1 MSLTDHMHPD
11 ELVSSAGALWRD
23 GHVLMR
29 GVLDGDS
36 VSSLRPEFV
45 QTVEQHRAEWP
56 TKVLRAKKETVGGTQ
71 AQFDRIFGVRRKT
84 GAGEQLAS
92 STRLAS
98 IAAALLGVPCVRFY
112 QDQLFFKGPGMQP
125 SIYHQDSLAAPL
137 DTNRLITLWLPLHN
151 MTRAHGP
158 LRFAT
163 GSHTDLNLLFWNE
176 GVRKSEHPFF
186 AYSMIEERFPIAQLG
201 AVGPGDVSAHLG
213 WSVDLRLELDQFSAA
228 ERHLACCSRV
238 QALPAFA
245 QDGARRAAK
254 PRGDDAECASWGS
267 NRPDNHQI
275 RTALLLT
282 RLGSASVQ
290 WRTRFPTFRTA
301 RAACLIRS

>member
-1 MSLTDHMHPD
+1 MWPD
-11 ELVSSAGALWRD
+11 QLAASAGTLWRD
-23 GHVLMR
+23 GHVLLR
-29 GVLDGDS
+29 GLLDAAE
-36 VSSLRPEFV
+36 VSALRPSLDDAM
-45 QTVEQHRAEWP
+45 QRHAAEWP
-56 TKVLRAKKETVGGTQ
+56 SQVLKKAAAGSK
-71 AQFDRIFGVRRKT
+71 AQFDRVYGVRSKSE
-84 GAGEQLAS
+84 AGESLAGS
-92 STRLAS
+92 ARLAS
-98 IAAALLGVPCVRFY
+98 AAAQLLGVRCVRFY

-213 WSVDLRLELDQFSAA
+213 WSVDLRLELDQRSA
-228 ERHLACCSRV
+228 
-238 QALPAFA
+238 
-245 QDGARRAAK
+245 
-254 PRGDDAECASWGS
+254 
-267 NRPDNHQI
+267 I
-275 RTALLLT
+275 
-282 RLGSASVQ
+282 
-290 WRTRFPTFRTA
+290 
-301 RAACLIRS
+301 

>member
-98 IAAALLGVPCVRFY
+98 IAAALLGVPCVA
-112 QDQLFFKGPGMQP
+112 PP
-125 SIYHQDSLAAPL
+125 SAHAPL
-137 DTNRLITLWLPLHN
+137 PDPPPPQSTSCS
-151 MTRAHGP
+151 RAP
-158 LRFAT
+158 Q
-163 GSHTDLNLLFWNE
+163 NLKM
-176 GVRKSEHPFF
+176 G
-186 AYSMIEERFPIAQLG
+186 
-201 AVGPGDVSAHLG
+201 
-213 WSVDLRLELDQFSAA
+213 AA
-228 ERHLACCSRV
+228 EWRKVRVIHTISGFRGHNKAPPFV
-238 QALPAFA
+238 QASMRYFDNPANFDKA
-245 QDGARRAAK
+245 LAK
-254 PRGDDAECASWGS
+254 FFG
-267 NRPDNHQI
+267 
-275 RTALLLT
+275 
-282 RLGSASVQ
+282 
-290 WRTRFPTFRTA
+290 
-301 RAACLIRS
+301 